1 MRLRF
6 EVDEAGAEGR
16 WRVTPRFAGLP
27 GVLHGGAVLALCD
40 DAMWYAAFGHG
51 ALTMTAEAS
60 VRFRAPVEVGSLVVV
75 RGWVLRQRGRLWTCA
90 AELRAGAADGRLL
103 ASAEGKFLPAPAHV
117 AAGSVHEAP
126 RPGEADPDPP
136 GGPSSP
142 PPPLSSPRPDR
153 PRCAAAA
160 PGSSG

>member
-16 WRVTPRFAGLP
+16 WRVTPGFAGLP

-40 DAMWYAAFGHG
+40 DAMWYAAFGRG

-60 VRFRAPVEVGSLVVV
+60 VRFRAPVEVGSRVVV

-90 AELRAGAADGRLL
+90 AELRAGAPDGPLL
-103 ASAEGKFLPAPAHV
+103 ASAEGKFLPAPAQV
-117 AAGSVHEAP
+117 AAASVHEAP
-126 RPGEADPDPP
+126 RSGGADPD
-136 GGPSSP
+136 
-142 PPPLSSPRPDR
+142 
-153 PRCAAAA
+153 A
-160 PGSSG
+160 PGEPVRAPAPAQ